1 MGEAHFFRAYYYYY
15 LLQHYGGMPIFRSS
29 VTASDFGS
37 IPRSSYS
44 ETMQFIIDE
53 LKEAE
58 ELLPNREE
66 YGSSDLGRASKGAAR
81 GMLAR
86 VMLYRLGTDA
96 ECSNTWQDLYDIT
109 NSIITSGSYQL
120 VPNTPPCSRKSLT
133 AITEGNHCLNT
144 LVKTEVR
151 MQAWF
156 FLGSSREIEAQPAVG
171 GLTNPPR
178 IW

>member
-1 MGEAHFFRAYYYYY
+1 MMGEAHFFRAYYYYY

-120 VPNTPPCSRKSLT
+120 VPNYATLFEE
-133 AITEGNHCLNT
+133 ITDGDYRRES
-144 LVKTEVR
+144 
-151 MQAWF
+151 WF

>member
-1 MGEAHFFRAYYYYY
+1 
-15 LLQHYGGMPIFRSS
+15 
-29 VTASDFGS
+29 
-37 IPRSSYS
+37 
-44 ETMQFIIDE
+44 MQFIIDE

-120 VPNTPPCSRKSLT
+120 VPNYATLFEEKPTC
-133 AITEGNHCLNT
+133 ITQLQLQSVHH
-144 LVKTEVR
+144 
-151 MQAWF
+151 Q
-156 FLGSSREIEAQPAVG
+156 
-171 GLTNPPR
+171 
-178 IW
+178 